1 MAEYMKLIT
10 ELNESV
16 TTLCEAKEDGKK
28 QWFIEGTWMQS
39 NIVNRNNRRY
49 PKDILESRVN
59 TYIQKYVNDN
69 RAVGE
74 LGHPDG
80 PTINQERISHK
91 ILELKQ
97 VGDDWV
103 GKAKVVDFGLGITL
117 QGILSE
123 GIKVG
128 VSSRGMGSLKEGRDG
143 IMEVQDDF
151 FLATAGDVVH
161 DPSAPSAFV
170 NGIMEG
176 VNYFWDGGLIKI
188 VRAEEIAEKAR
199 LEIEEAARSRELT
212 AKKQGQIFENYL
224 RSLFP

>member
-1 MAEYMKLIT
+1 
-10 ELNESV
+10 
-16 TTLCEAKEDGKK
+16 
-28 QWFIEGTWMQS
+28 
-39 NIVNRNNRRY
+39 
-49 PKDILESRVN
+49 
-59 TYIQKYVNDN
+59 
-69 RAVGE
+69 
-74 LGHPDG
+74 
-80 PTINQERISHK
+80 
-91 ILELKQ
+91 
-97 VGDDWV
+97 
-103 GKAKVVDFGLGITL
+103 
-117 QGILSE
+117 
-123 GIKVG
+123 
-128 VSSRGMGSLKEGRDG
+128 MGSLKEGRDG